1 MKILGKNTSAVVDPY
16 SDTLPR
22 EAAVN
27 NEIQVVIA
35 IDVNRC
41 DVDAQSV
48 RVGERKG
55 NGLMCLA
62 QLQLN
67 AVNVTTVALSDL
79 PAECDIGLAITIQIA
94 YGPP

>member
-1 MKILGKNTSAVVDPY
+1 MKILGKTTFAVVDPY

-27 NEIQVVIA
+27 NQIHVVIA
-35 IDVNRC
+35 IDVKRG

-55 NGLMCLA
+55 NGMMCLA

-67 AVNVTTVALSDL
+67 AVNVTTVAVSDL
-79 PAECDIGLAITIQIA
+79 SAECDIGLVITIQIA
-94 YGPP
+94 

>member
-1 MKILGKNTSAVVDPY
+1 MQILGKNTCAVVDPY

-22 EAAVN
+22 EAAVDN
-27 NEIQVVIA
+27 DIQVVIA
-35 IDVNRC
+35 IDVHRC

-48 RVGERKG
+48 CVGERKG

-79 PAECDIGLAITIQIA
+79 PAECDIGLVITIQIA
-94 YGPP
+94 